1 MYQFYLPIGDVFN
14 EGHGHHEK
22 FLIHSN
28 FPVERVRE
36 AHYQIKDATDID
48 IEDICSAYQEDTVEP
63 EIAQKLRSMGVLDLD
78 ERDPLFVEDM
88 AELWLALLQ
97 LADPELQLEI
107 VSDTIP
113 MLSFSGKD
121 EHGRHIGEIGYGLF

>member
-1 MYQFYLPIGDVFN
+1 M
-14 EGHGHHEK
+14 
-22 FLIHSN
+22 
-28 FPVERVRE
+28 
-36 AHYQIKDATDID
+36 
-48 IEDICSAYQEDTVEP
+48 EP

-107 VSDTIP
+107 VSDTVP